1 MLHEQRDPE
10 LQKYFESLLDTF
22 VSEGWKFLL
31 EDFTGAE
38 ESIRDII
45 QCKDDKDLYYRK
57 GQLDVIGRLL
67 AFETSIKNSYEDFL
81 NDSSV

>member
-1 MLHEQRDPE
+1 MQEQRDPE
-10 LQKYFESLLDTF
+10 LQRYFESLLDTF

-38 ESIRDII
+38 ESIRDLIL
-45 QCKDDKDLYYRK
+45 CKDDKDLYYKK

-67 AFETSIKNSYEDFL
+67 GFETSIKNSYEDFL
-81 NDSSV
+81 NDSGV

>member
-1 MLHEQRDPE
+1 MQEQRDPE

-22 VSEGWKFLL
+22 VSEGWRFLL
-31 EDFTGAE
+31 EDFSGAE

-67 AFETSIKNSYEDFL
+67 SFETSIKTSYEDFL
-81 NDSSV
+81 NDSGV

>member
-1 MLHEQRDPE
+1 MQEQRDPE

-38 ESIRDII
+38 ESIRDLIL
-45 QCKDDKDLYYRK
+45 CKDDKDLYYKK

>member
-1 MLHEQRDPE
+1 MQEQRDPE

-22 VSEGWKFLL
+22 VSEGWRFLL
-31 EDFTGAE
+31 EDFSGAE

-67 AFETSIKNSYEDFL
+67 SFETSIKNSYEDFL
-81 NDSSV
+81 NDSGV

>member
-1 MLHEQRDPE
+1 MQEQRDPE

-22 VSEGWKFLL
+22 VSEGWRFLL

-67 AFETSIKNSYEDFL
+67 SFETSIKNSYEDFL
-81 NDSSV
+81 NDSGV

>member
-1 MLHEQRDPE
+1 MQEQRDPE
-10 LQKYFESLLDTF
+10 LQRYFESLLDTF

-38 ESIRDII
+38 ESIRDLIL
-45 QCKDDKDLYYRK
+45 CKDDKDLYYKK

-67 AFETSIKNSYEDFL
+67 GFETSIKNSYEDFL

>member
-1 MLHEQRDPE
+1 MQEQRDPE

-22 VSEGWKFLL
+22 VSEGWRFLL

>member
-1 MLHEQRDPE
+1 MTEQRDPE

-38 ESIRDII
+38 ESIRDLIL
-45 QCKDDKDLYYRK
+45 CKDDKDLYYKK